1 MKKLI
6 IAAFCLFISV
16 PAMAAGWTNWFTIS
30 HIGHGVSETSV
41 GTSNQNGKFFIY
53 PDGTVENLDSCTS
66 SDAYGFAEVN
76 YNNTNQWYAM
86 IQDSIKLAT
95 LAYTAGWQVRLY
107 INGCDGATSRP
118 YAKAIEI
125 KKS

>member
-6 IAAFCLFISV
+6 IAAFCLFFSV

-30 HIGHGVSETSV
+30 HIGHGISETSV
-41 GTSNQNGKFFIY
+41 GVSSSSGKFFIY
-53 PDGTVENLDSCTS
+53 PDGTVENLDSCSS

-76 YNNTNQWYAM
+76 LDSTNQWPTGVK
-86 IQDSIKLAT
+86 DLIKLAT

-107 INGCDGATSRP
+107 LNGCNGATPRP
-118 YAKAIEI
+118 HARAIEI
-125 KKS
+125 KKP